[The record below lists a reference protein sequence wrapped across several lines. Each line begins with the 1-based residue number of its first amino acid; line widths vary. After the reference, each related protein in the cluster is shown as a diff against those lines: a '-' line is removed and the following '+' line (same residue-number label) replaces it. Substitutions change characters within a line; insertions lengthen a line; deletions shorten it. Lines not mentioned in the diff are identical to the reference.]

1 MELSPNSWE
10 KAIGADR
17 YTVRYLSDIY
27 EHVIPALRLKGE
39 FPAQTFRRL
48 LLEGKFSQGD
58 LMDLNNFG
66 RKNLKSLLEI
76 LGLVLRDEEGFAS
89 NID

>member
-1 MELSPNSWE
+1 MELPPNSWE

-17 YTVRYLSDIY
+17 YVVRYLSDIY
-27 EHVIPALRLKGE
+27 KHVIPALRCKGE

-58 LMDLNNFG
+58 LMGLNNFG
-66 RKNLKSLLEI
+66 RKNMTSLLDM
-76 LGLVLRDEEGFAS
+76 LGLALNGEEGFAS